1 MAKDPNKK
9 VKRPKRLLFVLLTIV
24 SAIVIAVTVVGV
36 GVVGQYSGLLNTFIN
51 SGARAK
57 NDEAAA
63 ASTQTA
69 AVTEEVE
76 GEGVILLKDDG
87 ALPLSGTTKVNV
99 LGSTAGN
106 NFSYGGT
113 GSGSGDSSKNVT
125 FYQGLEN
132 AGLEPNPDL
141 ESYYDEKSERWQ
153 EGDNGQLMDEKIGEM
168 RLGIEGL
175 DELIEKLND
184 IAGD

>member
-1 MAKDPNKK
+1 MEKDPNKK
-9 VKRPKRLLFVLLTIV
+9 VKRPKRLPFVLLTIV
-24 SAIVIAVTVVGV
+24 SVIVIAVTVAGV
-36 GVVGQYSGLLNTFIN
+36 GVVGQYSGLINTFVN
-51 SGARAK
+51 SGARAST
-57 NDEAAA
+57 DEAAV

-87 ALPLSGTTKVNV
+87 ALPLTGTTKVNV

-113 GSGSGDSSKNVT
+113 GSGSGDTSKNVT

-141 ESYYDEKSERWQ
+141 ESYYDENATS
-153 EGDNGQLMDEKIGEM
+153 
-168 RLGIEGL
+168 
-175 DELIEKLND
+175 
-184 IAGD
+184 A